1 MKKIIILLFISLL
14 VSCNNKPVEN
24 NTNNNTP
31 TQGCDIVEDC
41 GDDVETSHLA
51 FKDAYEAL
59 NGTTNSSGKENRTVH
74 IDEVNPFVEVEP
86 NEIIKMI
93 ENKESFYVYIGD
105 EMCPWCRS
113 VIEKAIEVA
122 KENKVNKIY
131 YVEIWDADH
140 NEIVRD
146 KYELNENKEVLKV
159 SDGHKDYEKLL
170 EYFDNV
176 LDDYVLE
183 RTEDSTIGP
192 AEKRIYAPNFI
203 KVEKGSAIKMVEGI
217 SSKQEDANAELT
229 DEMLNDE
236 VEQFQSIFK
245 K

>member
-1 MKKIIILLFISLL
+1 MKKRIITLVFMLMLVISL
-14 VSCNNKPVEN
+14 
-24 NTNNNTP
+24 T
-31 TQGCDIVEDC
+31 GCSSKVTED
-41 GDDVETSHLA
+41 SKK
-51 FKDAYEAL
+51 FKKDYEAL
-59 NGTTNSSGKENRTVH
+59 NDKDNGRGGKYRTVS
-74 IDEVNPFVEVEP
+74 IPEANPFVYATVDD
-86 NEIIKMI
+86 IVLKL
-93 ENKESFYVYIGD
+93 ENKESFYVYFGD

-113 VIEKAIEVA
+113 VIEKAIEIA
-122 KENKVNKIY
+122 KENKVKKIY
-131 YVEIWDADH
+131 YVEIWDKDH

-146 KYELNENKEVLKV
+146 KYELSENKEVLKV

-170 EYFDNV
+170 EYFNNV
-176 LDDYVLE
+176 LDDYILE

-217 SSKQEDANAELT
+217 SSKQEDANAKLT

-236 VEQFQSIFK
+236 VDQFQSIFK

>member
-1 MKKIIILLFISLL
+1 MKKRIITLVFMLMLVISL
-14 VSCNNKPVEN
+14 
-24 NTNNNTP
+24 T
-31 TQGCDIVEDC
+31 GCSSKVTED
-41 GDDVETSHLA
+41 SKK
-51 FKDAYEAL
+51 FKKDYEAL
-59 NGTTNSSGKENRTVH
+59 NDKDNGRGGKYRTVS
-74 IDEVNPFVEVEP
+74 IPEANPFVYATVDD
-86 NEIIKMI
+86 IVLKL
-93 ENKESFYVYIGD
+93 ENKESFYVYFGD

-113 VIEKAIEVA
+113 VIEKAIEIA
-122 KENKVNKIY
+122 KENKVKKIY
-131 YVEIWDADH
+131 YVEIWDKDH

-146 KYELNENKEVLKV
+146 KYELSENKEVLKV

-170 EYFDNV
+170 EYFNNV
-176 LDDYVLE
+176 LDDYILE

-217 SSKQEDANAELT
+217 SSKQEDANAKLT

>member
-1 MKKIIILLFISLL
+1 MKKRIITLVFMLMLVISL
-14 VSCNNKPVEN
+14 
-24 NTNNNTP
+24 T
-31 TQGCDIVEDC
+31 GCSSKVTED
-41 GDDVETSHLA
+41 SKK
-51 FKDAYEAL
+51 FKKDYEAL
-59 NGTTNSSGKENRTVH
+59 NDEDNGRGGKYRTVS
-74 IDEVNPFVEVEP
+74 IPEANPFVYATVDD
-86 NEIIKMI
+86 IVLKL
-93 ENKESFYVYIGD
+93 ENKESFYVYFGD

-113 VIEKAIEVA
+113 VIEKAIEIA
-122 KENKVNKIY
+122 KENKVKKIY
-131 YVEIWDADH
+131 YVEIWDKDH

-146 KYELNENKEVLKV
+146 KYELSENKEVLKV

-176 LDDYVLE
+176 LADYILE

-217 SSKQEDANAELT
+217 SSKQEDANAKLT

>member
-1 MKKIIILLFISLL
+1 MKKRIITLVLMLLL
-14 VSCNNKPVEN
+14 VVSLTGCGNKV
-24 NTNNNTP
+24 T
-31 TQGCDIVEDC
+31 ED
-41 GDDVETSHLA
+41 SKK
-51 FKDAYEAL
+51 FKKDYVAL
-59 NGTTNSSGKENRTVH
+59 NDKDNGRGGKYRPVSIPEA
-74 IDEVNPFVEVEP
+74 NPFVYATVDD
-86 NEIIKMI
+86 IVLKI
-93 ENKESFYVYIGD
+93 ENKESFYVYFGD